1 MPFGY
6 IEAEDA
12 LVLSGTGF
20 LERSNLAEKYKKN
33 STKEKRR
40 SVHIRERSKNPTVCL
55 LVWDVSYV
63 LKENSSSLH

>member
-40 SVHIRERSKNPTVCL
+40 SVH
-55 LVWDVSYV
+55 
-63 LKENSSSLH
+63 KE